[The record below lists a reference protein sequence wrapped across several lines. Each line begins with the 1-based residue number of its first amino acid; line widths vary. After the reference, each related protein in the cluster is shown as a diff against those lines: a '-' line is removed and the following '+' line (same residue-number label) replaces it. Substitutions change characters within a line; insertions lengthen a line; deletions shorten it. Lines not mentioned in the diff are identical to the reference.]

1 MILLIL
7 IQYLQ
12 HTYFKN
18 NNNSILI
25 LLNKSFFFR
34 KKEKKENMNA
44 FIFFTIYS
52 TNVTN
57 IVIMRNVI
65 RINVYFLT
73 VFFVF

>member
-1 MILLIL
+1 
-7 IQYLQ
+7 
-12 HTYFKN
+12 
-18 NNNSILI
+18 
-25 LLNKSFFFR
+25 
-34 KKEKKENMNA
+34 MNA

-65 RINVYFLT
+65 RINVCFLT